1 MKALF
6 VKDMR
11 LVLRQQKATIFMF
24 MAIVLIIIGAADNP
38 LFGIL
43 YTVFL
48 LPSFLISTIAYDTF
62 DNGMAYIMA
71 LPVSVKD
78 YVLEKYILIIG
89 GSVLVN
95 LLSTGLTAFI
105 QMLKSGA
112 MDIKELLVCALLAQC
127 VIIVY
132 SSVVL
137 PVNMRY
143 GTEKGRIILIIMA
156 VAIGALLGGSGT
168 MLEARDEKALSFF
181 GVMYPFGV
189 VGLLLSAAVI
199 CTVISLVS
207 FAVCVKWMKKK
218 EY

>member
-11 LVLRQQKATIFMF
+11 LILRQQRATIFMF
-24 MAIVLIIIGAADNP
+24 MAIILIIIGAAANP

-43 YTVFL
+43 YSVFL

-62 DNGMAYIMA
+62 DNGMTYIMA
-71 LPVSVKD
+71 LPFSVKD

-105 QMLKSGA
+105 QMLKNGA
-112 MDIKELLVCALLAQC
+112 VDIEELLICALLAQC
-127 VIIVY
+127 VIFVY
-132 SSVVL
+132 SSVIL

-143 GTEKGRIILIIMA
+143 GTEKGRVILIIMA

-168 MLEARDEKALSFF
+168 MLETRDEKALLLLS
-181 GVMYPFGV
+181 GMYPFGAME
-189 VGLLLSAAVI
+189 LLLSLVAI
-199 CTVISLVS
+199 CIVISLVS
-207 FAVCVKWMKKK
+207 FAVCVKWMEKK

>member
-24 MAIVLIIIGAADNP
+24 MAVVLIVIGAANNP

-62 DNGMAYIMA
+62 DNGMPYIMA

-78 YVLEKYILIIG
+78 YVLEKYILVIG

-95 LLSTGLTAFI
+95 LLSTGLTAFV
-105 QMLKSGA
+105 QMLKSGS
-112 MDIKELLVCALLAQC
+112 MDVEELLVCALTAQG
-127 VIIVY
+127 VILVY
-132 SSVVL
+132 TAVIL

-156 VAIGALLGGSGT
+156 VAIGAVLGGTGSL
-168 MLEARDEKALSFF
+168 LETRGEKTLSLIN
-181 GVMYPFGV
+181 GLYPFGTV
-189 VGLLLSAAVI
+189 QLLLSAVVVCVTI
-199 CTVISLVS
+199 GLIS
-207 FAVCVKWMKKK
+207 FAVCVKWMEKKK
-218 EY
+218 Y